1 MKIFNLKRKIKRFI
15 SCFKKERH
23 SPQDKQEYLVC
34 SDESYI
40 SGLNVQFYGKKE
52 DREYVVIGKNS
63 IISGNAIFETEKGKI
78 SIGDRTYIGGGQF
91 ISRNSIEIGNDVIM
105 AWDITLYDHD
115 SHSLNWHHR
124 QHDIPNCIKALKNN
138 QNLIETKDWTDV
150 NDAPIKICDKV
161 WIGFGATIL
170 KGVTVGEGAVIGAK
184 SVVAKDVPPW
194 TVVAGNPAKI
204 IKTLEPK

>member
-1 MKIFNLKRKIKRFI
+1 MIRIFLRKIKNRI
-15 SCFKKERH
+15 YNKKPVIIDNTKYIHKGDNCF
-23 SPQDKQEYLVC
+23 
-34 SDESYI
+34 I
-40 SGLNVQFYGKKE
+40 SGLNTVFHQNKE
-52 DREYVVIGKNS
+52 ARIYVNIGNDC
-63 IISGNAIFETEKGKI
+63 IITGTAVFETENGKI
-78 SIGDRTYIGGGQF
+78 SIGNRTYIGGGQF

-124 QHDIPNCIKALKNN
+124 QHDIPNCIKALQNN
-138 QNLIETKDWTDV
+138 QSLIETKDWTDV
-150 NDAPIKICDKV
+150 KDAPIKICDKV